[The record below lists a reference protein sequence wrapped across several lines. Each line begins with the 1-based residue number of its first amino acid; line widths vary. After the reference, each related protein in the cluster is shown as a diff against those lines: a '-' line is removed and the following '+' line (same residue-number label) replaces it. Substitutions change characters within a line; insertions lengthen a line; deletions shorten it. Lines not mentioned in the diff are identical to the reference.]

1 MVIVKKS
8 GQLEEFDSTKLI
20 KSINSKYK
28 SVETIKIINQIEKEL
43 KSDRFKDFYPNT
55 DNIQDLVEK
64 YMLLNKKNEPRL
76 VGERC
81 FGGILLWVAQ

>member
-8 GQLEEFDSTKLI
+8 GQLEEFDATKLN

-28 SVETIKIINQIEKEL
+28 SVETIKIINQIEQEL

-64 YMLLNKKNEPRL
+64 YMLLNKKNELPNS
-76 VGERC
+76 
-81 FGGILLWVAQ
+81 

>member
-55 DNIQDLVEK
+55 HNIQDIVEK
-64 YMLLNKKNEPRL
+64 YMLLNKKNELPDS
-76 VGERC
+76 
-81 FGGILLWVAQ
+81 

>member
-28 SVETIKIINQIEKEL
+28 SVETIRIIEQIEQEL

-64 YMLLNKKNEPRL
+64 YMLLNKKNELPDS
-76 VGERC
+76 
-81 FGGILLWVAQ
+81 